1 MTRTLPFVRLTH
13 VRIVVASVMVGP
25 AALAVVA
32 EASSPRTDSY
42 PEEESPYL
50 PYPIEGGP
58 VFARIVARHRFGL

>member
-32 EASSPRTDSY
+32 
-42 PEEESPYL
+42 
-50 PYPIEGGP
+50 
-58 VFARIVARHRFGL
+58 